1 MIIVPILV
9 WYLDL
14 KKKASN
20 FVIDPKGKNS
30 MITRA
35 LESTIRNKLC
45 QNKAIIIIGVGQVGK
60 TTLLKQMCSSSNS
73 ASSSSFKIKKLILQ
87 EKAGLTITNAKTSL
101 KILNISC
108 SGASGSRALCKLT
121 IKSGCSPNTFL

>member
-1 MIIVPILV
+1 
-9 WYLDL
+9 
-14 KKKASN
+14 
-20 FVIDPKGKNS
+20 

-73 ASSSSFKIKKLILQ
+73 ASSSSFKIKYYKKRLVLP
-87 EKAGLTITNAKTSL
+87 LPML
-101 KILNISC
+101 KP
-108 SGASGSRALCKLT
+108 ALKY
-121 IKSGCSPNTFL
+121 